1 MGVGWLPTRRLHIG
15 THELSRQNL
24 PPRYWHFIGYVVFF
38 TVCYFIYLVGK
49 SLLANLTPKKKDPET
64 KDEDDEGWLSRLVNT

>member
-1 MGVGWLPTRRLHIG
+1 M
-15 THELSRQNL
+15 
-24 PPRYWHFIGYVVFF
+24 VFF